1 MNRIKITFAFNC
13 HDLENL
19 IKTTGFLK
27 PRISD
32 TKEYK
37 RLRRM
42 RSKMCSR
49 RAGLK
54 FFETQRKLPEGNQ
67 LRFSKIR

>member
-1 MNRIKITFAFNC
+1 
-13 HDLENL
+13 
-19 IKTTGFLK
+19 
-27 PRISD
+27 
-32 TKEYK
+32 
-37 RLRRM
+37 M